1 MDLDVFLKGVGKVKA
16 VLMKKFGEADV
27 LHIGEHPDP
36 VMGDGELLVRVKA
49 TALNRAD
56 LLQRRGAYPPPKGAP
71 DILGLE
77 MAGEVVKVGPDV
89 TGWQSGDRVCAL
101 LPGGGYAEY
110 VSLPSGMA
118 MPLPDSFSYEQG
130 AAIPE
135 VFLTAYS
142 NLVWL
147 GGLKPGYQVLVHAG
161 ASGVGTAAIQL
172 IREFGAE
179 SIVTAGSQ
187 EKLNRCQELGARA
200 GWNYKEGSFAPWVKE
215 QTKGKG
221 VELILDFVGAPYFDD
236 NVKSLT
242 VDGRL
247 IIIGTMGGAKVDG
260 VNLSDILRR
269 RLQVIGTALR
279 SRSVEEK
286 VKLTREFSEFALPRF
301 ADGRL
306 QPIVDSV
313 FDWQDVVE
321 AHRYMESNA
330 NIGKI
335 VLKVGES

>member
-1 MDLDVFLKGVGKVKA
+1 MERVENVKA
-16 VLMKKFGEADV
+16 VLMQGFGGTDV

-36 VMGDGELLVRVKA
+36 ELGEGDLLVRVRA

-56 LLQRRGAYPPPKGAP
+56 LLQRRGAYPPPKGAS

-77 MAGEVVKVGPDV
+77 MAGEVVDVGSAV
-89 TGWQSGDRVCAL
+89 TAWKPGDRVCAL

-110 VSLPSGMA
+110 VAIPAGMA
-118 MPLPDSFSYEQG
+118 MRLPDHFSFEQG

-142 NLVWL
+142 NLFWF
-147 GGLKPGYQVLVHAG
+147 GDLKIGDRVLVHAG

-172 IREFGAE
+172 IRELGAE
-179 SIVTAGSQ
+179 AMVTAGSK
-187 EKLNRCQELGARA
+187 EKLERCRELGATA
-200 GWNYKEGSFAPWVKE
+200 GWNYKDGSFAPWVKE
-215 QTKGKG
+215 LTEGKG
-221 VELILDFVGAPYFDD
+221 VDLILDFVGAPYFKD
-236 NVKSLT
+236 NVDSLA

-247 IIIGTMGGAKVDG
+247 IIIGTLGGAKVRD
-260 VNLSDILRR
+260 VNLTDILMR
-269 RLQVIGTALR
+269 RLRIVGTALR
-279 SRSVEEK
+279 SRSVEDK
-286 VKLTREFSEFALPRF
+286 IKLTREFSEFALPRF

-306 QPIVDSV
+306 QPVIDRV
-313 FDWQDVVE
+313 FDWQDVRE

-335 VLKVGES
+335 VLRIG